1 MNDAVDSAGMI
12 ATGAL
17 LAREAERTH
26 APGHDASPDCA
37 NCGAHLLGPHC
48 HVCGQHGHVHRTAGA
63 FVHDILHGVFHFEG
77 KFWKTL
83 PMLAWRPGEL
93 TRRYVHGERAKF
105 VSPMA
110 LFLFSVFLMFA
121 VVANLPGWDW
131 GGDKLLTPGAATR
144 INEARRE
151 ITKERK
157 DGQAE
162 VARLAERL
170 KARQT
175 EAEPDAEAITSAEKR
190 LQRAQQR
197 LREATQAEQAL
208 ARISLDGEETL
219 PDIKAAP
226 GSAGGNW
233 IEEKYQHAK
242 ENPKLLLYKVKTSA
256 YKFSWALIP
265 LSLPFIW
272 LLFPFRRGVGMYD
285 HAVFATYSLSFMSL
299 LVITLA
305 VLGAVGVPGGL
316 LLIAWLLIP
325 PFHMYRQLKGGYSLS
340 RAGALVR
347 TAVLLFFTT
356 ITSTLFILLLLYL
369 GVAD

>member
-17 LAREAERTH
+17 LAREAERAH
-26 APGHDASPDCA
+26 APGHDPSPDCA
-37 NCGAHLLGPHC
+37 KCGTHLIGPHC
-48 HVCGQHGHVHRTAGA
+48 HVCGQHGHVHRTASA
-63 FVHDILHGVFHFEG
+63 FLHDILHGVFHFEG
-77 KFWKTL
+77 KFWATL

-93 TRRYVHGERAKF
+93 TRRYVKGERAKF

-121 VVANLPGWDW
+121 VVANLPGWNW
-131 GGDKLLTPGAATR
+131 GGDKLLSPGAATR
-144 INEARRE
+144 VNEARRE
-151 ITKERK
+151 ITKERA
-157 DGQAE
+157 DQQAE
-162 VARLAERL
+162 VTRLTERL
-170 KARQT
+170 KQRQG
-175 EAEPDAEAITSAEKR
+175 EQPPDAEAIASAEKR
-190 LQRAQQR
+190 LESAQKR
-197 LREATQAEQAL
+197 LREAAQAEQAL
-208 ARISLDGEETL
+208 GTVTLGERGKIRFTSKVNPDG
-219 PDIKAAP
+219 A
-226 GSAGGNW
+226 NW
-233 IEEKYQHAK
+233 LEQKYEHAK

-299 LVITLA
+299 LVIVLA

-316 LLIAWLLIP
+316 LLTAWLLIP

-340 RAGALVR
+340 RIGALVR

-356 ITSTLFILLLLYL
+356 ITSTLFIVLLLYL